1 MNKVLTSLLM
11 ITIAT
16 SLVATGT
23 YAYFSDTEVSTGNTF
38 TAGTLDLIVN
48 TEEPLSSHFTVGDL
62 YPGWAGYIFIPVTN
76 SGSIPGVLT
85 MEITNLVD
93 KEIINPD
100 ADIEAVAGVLSEEFD
115 IFIVEGIY
123 IYDIG
128 ALSAFPS
135 EGISLGAIGA
145 TTTRHLILFGSIDGA
160 VGNGIQGDKVSFD
173 IVVTLEQDVD
183 ANGIPDMDEA

>member
-1 MNKVLTSLLM
+1 MNKLLTSLLM

-23 YAYFSDTEVSTGNTF
+23 YAYFSDIEVSTDNTF

-62 YPGWAGYIFIPVTN
+62 YPGWSGYIFISVTN

-85 MEITNLVD
+85 VEITNLVD

-100 ADIEAVAGVLSEEFD
+100 ADIEAVAGVLSEEFY
-115 IFIVEGIY
+115 IFMFEGIY
-123 IYDIG
+123 LYDIG
-128 ALSAFPS
+128 VLSAVPS
-135 EGISLGAIGA
+135 EGISLGGIGA
-145 TTTRHLILFGSIDGA
+145 TTTRHFLLAGLIDDA